1 MLDDGSS
8 DGSADI
14 SRAFVDS
21 DARFRRVVR
30 TGDGLIAAN
39 RALLTS
45 VRGEFVTRMDADD
58 IMPNDKLFDE

>member
-39 RALLTS
+39 R
-45 VRGEFVTRMDADD
+45 
-58 IMPNDKLFDE
+58 PC